1 MNAQPAPRVV
11 DNRALL
17 ATIPNRLVRA
27 VAAEVS
33 PYAEALYGV
42 VLERK
47 PAREPWGK
55 DEWQAVLDEL
65 DTSILTIGDFLEAE
79 HERRVA

>member
-1 MNAQPAPRVV
+1 MSTQTARAV

-17 ATIPNRLVRA
+17 ATIRHRLVRA

-33 PYAEALYGV
+33 PYAEALFGV

-47 PAREPWGK
+47 PAREPWAA
-55 DEWQAVLDEL
+55 DEWAAVLEEL
-65 DTSILTIGDFLEAE
+65 DTSILTIGDFLAAE
-79 HERRVA
+79 HARQRA